1 MKKLLYISVA
11 LCLVVVG
18 CSKEEPVEEINDMP
32 LALFPQLRQINTK
45 AMLDNTTIEG
55 ESIRIQVSK
64 EDGSAYNADAISVL
78 DFSNPNWVLSKSLY
92 LTPDFAQIYAYAPC
106 ADPATE
112 EDGSF
117 NTLKRWLD
125 IPAIQDMSAQT
136 DYLYSY
142 QQYTTTS
149 GTTKINSANPSVQ
162 LTLDHALTQV
172 AFVFYK
178 TDFSGDGD
186 IYSVKIKDLSAP
198 SFIISKSS
206 GNDLALKV
214 ADGTITGGETI
225 DEIGVINVGSSIA
238 LNAQPSLIANELVP
252 HINAYLLFAPISIAS
267 KNNIQFTF
275 NIDGRDYVASLTG
288 TDAVDWEKGMQ
299 YIYTVKLAGTE
310 LVIESVS
317 VTPWNPKY
325 EDEVVIN

>member
-18 CSKEEPVEEINDMP
+18 CSKEKPVEEINDMP

-45 AMLDNTTIEG
+45 AMLDNTTIEA
-55 ESIRIQVSK
+55 ENIRIQVSK
-64 EDGSAYNADAISVL
+64 EDGSAYNADAISTL
-78 DFSNPNWVLSKSLY
+78 SFSTPNWVLSKSLY
-92 LTPDFAQIYAYAPC
+92 LTHDFAQIYAYAPSV
-106 ADPATE
+106 DPISE

-125 IPAIQDMSAQT
+125 IPAIQDMSDQT

-225 DEIGVINVGSSIA
+225 DEIGVINVGSTIT
-238 LNAQPSLIANELVP
+238 LTAQPSLVANDLVQY
-252 HINAYLLFAPISIAS
+252 INAYLLLTPVSIAS
-267 KNNIQFTF
+267 KSNIQFTF

-288 TDAVDWEKGMQ
+288 TDVVNWEKGMQ

-325 EDEVVIN
+325 EDEIVIN

>member
-18 CSKEEPVEEINDMP
+18 CSKEKPVEEINDMP
-32 LALFPQLRQINTK
+32 LALFPQLRQVGTK
-45 AMLDNTTIEG
+45 AMLDNTTIEA
-55 ESIRIQVSK
+55 ENIRIQVSK
-64 EDGSAYNADAISVL
+64 EDGSAYNADAISTL
-78 DFSNPNWVLSKSLY
+78 SFSTPNWVLSKSLY
-92 LTPDFAQIYAYAPC
+92 LTHDFAQIYAYAPSV
-106 ADPATE
+106 DPISE

-125 IPAIQDMSAQT
+125 IPAIQDMSDQT

-225 DEIGVINVGSSIA
+225 DEIGVINVGSTIT
-238 LNAQPSLIANELVP
+238 LTAQPSLVANDLVQY
-252 HINAYLLFAPISIAS
+252 INAYLLLTPVSIAS
-267 KNNIQFTF
+267 KSNIQFTF

-288 TDAVDWEKGMQ
+288 TDVVNWEKGMQ